1 MPRRALLATLA
12 VIAMLAAILP
22 LTAAGA
28 APATS
33 LFISEYI
40 EGSSNNKAV
49 EIVNETGSDVDLST
63 FSLQFFFNGSASAG
77 STIAL
82 SGTLS
87 DGDVFVVADDGSDAA
102 ILAVADLA
110 ATGSFF
116 NGDDAVVLYDGTD
129 VVDAVGQ
136 IGFDPG
142 SQWGTGIVSTQD
154 NTIRRLPNVCA
165 GDTNA
170 VDAFD
175 PATEWSG
182 YAQDTF
188 DGLGSHTSNC
198 GDGGTTTT
206 SSSTSTSTSSTSTT
220 SSTTTTIAPGG
231 PDVVINEVDADT
243 AGSDDAEFIE
253 LYALS
258 GGSEDLSGLSLV
270 FYNGSDDLSYD
281 AIDLD
286 GQSTGSDGY
295 FVLCSGSG
303 NVPECDF
310 VGAFSDDGVQ
320 NGADAIVL
328 VDGDAV
334 DYPNDSLQ
342 PDPADI
348 VDAIVYDTND
358 GDDAGLAGLIQPGHE
373 QYNEDGA
380 GNKDSHSNQRCPDAT
395 GTFEQWAASPGV
407 ENPCEAPINV
417 VKIHEVQGPGASSPY
432 AGQVVQ
438 IEGVVTGDYQG
449 YPGLGGFFV
458 QEEDGDTDGDPT
470 TSEGIFVFEG
480 GTFTDVSVGDVVEVT
495 GEVTES
501 FGHTQIQDVTV
512 SVVGTGSVTPTPLSL
527 PVGSLDEWEHV
538 EGMRVSFAQTLH
550 VTEVYT
556 LGQYGEVVLSG
567 GAPLDNPTNVAEPGA
582 AANAIADQNDLNRI
596 QLDDGVSWSN
606 FDPTP
611 YLGMNGTL
619 RGGDTT
625 DGLEGVVGYSFSSYE
640 IQPVGPVSFTR
651 ANPRP
656 AGPPSVGGDLTVAA
670 FNVLNFFVT
679 LDGSG
684 AICGPTGGQDCRG
697 ADTMPEFELQR
708 DKIVTALVELDAD
721 VVGLME
727 IENDASNA
735 SVEYLVDAVNAVAG
749 AGTYDYVATGPVG
762 SDAIKVAIIYKPDTV
777 TPVGAHAVL
786 DSAVDPLFDDDK
798 NRPAVA
804 QTFEHDASGE
814 RLTVAVNHLKSKG
827 SSCDSIGDP
836 DLGDGQGNCNVTR
849 TNAANALASW
859 LAADPTSSGDSD
871 SIIIGDLNS
880 YAMEDPIDALKGAG
894 YEDLI
899 ATYQG
904 VGRAAGAYSYVF
916 QGEWGYL
923 DHGLASA
930 SLAPQVTG
938 ADFWHIN
945 ADEPPA
951 LDYQDWNLPANQTT
965 DEFRSSD
972 HDPVVVGL
980 YLGGSIAT
988 INRAISELEDALPT
1002 GDSATDSW
1010 IAKAIERLESSIN
1023 DRYWDDDSITS
1034 LRAFLFMSGAV
1045 RYVDLASQHGLLD
1058 SGVADTVL
1066 DWILGVARDEAQ
1078 EAVDAIPSNWWGARI
1093 EALALR
1099 WMAAGDAA
1107 AAAGNEAV
1115 AIHNYR
1121 QAWTLSK
1128 LASPWGSRIR

>member
-40 EGSSNNKAV
+40 EGSSNNKAI
-49 EIVNETGSDVDLST
+49 EITNETGSDVDLST
-63 FSLQFFFNGSASAG
+63 FEIKMFFNGSSTAG
-77 STIAL
+77 LTIGL
-82 SGTLS
+82 EGSLP
-87 DGDVFVVADDGSDAA
+87 DGDVYVLAHSSADAS
-102 ILAVADLA
+102 ILAQADQTSGA
-110 ATGSFF
+110 GFF
-116 NGDDAVVLYDGTD
+116 NGDDAVVLYDGAS
-129 VVDAVGQ
+129 VVDAIGQ
-136 IGFDPG
+136 IGSDPG
-142 SQWGTGIVSTQD
+142 SEWGAGDVSTAN
-154 NTIRRLPNVCA
+154 NTIRRLPDVCG
-165 GDTNA
+165 GDTNPDD
-170 VDAFD
+170 VFD

-198 GDGGTTTT
+198 GGGGTTTT
-206 SSSTSTSTSSTSTT
+206 SSSTST
-220 SSTTTTIAPGG
+220 TTTTTASGG
-231 PDVVINEVDADT
+231 TDFVINEVDSDT
-243 AGSDDAEFIE
+243 PSTDVAEFIE

-258 GGSEDLSGLSLV
+258 GGTEDLSGLSLV
-270 FYNGSDDLSYD
+270 LYNGSDDLSYD

-286 GQSTGSDGY
+286 GFSTGPDGY
-295 FVLCSGSG
+295 FVLCSNSG
-303 NVPECDF
+303 NVAECDF
-310 VGAFSDDGVQ
+310 PGAFSDNGVQ
-320 NGADAIVL
+320 NGADAVVL
-328 VDGDAV
+328 VEGDAS

-342 PDPADI
+342 PDPTDI

-358 GDDAGLAGLIQPGHE
+358 ADDPGLAGLIPPGQT

-395 GTFEQWAASPGV
+395 GTYEPWAPTPGQ
-407 ENPCEAPINV
+407 ENLCEAPPQQL
-417 VKIHEVQGPGASSPY
+417 KIHEVQGNSDVSPY
-432 AGQVVQ
+432 AGQVVE

-449 YPGLGGFFV
+449 YPGLGGFFM
-458 QEEDGDTDGDPT
+458 QEEDGDHDADPT
-470 TSEGIFVFEG
+470 TSEGVFVFDG
-480 GTFTDVSVGDVVEVT
+480 GSFTDVSVGDVVEVI
-495 GEVTES
+495 GEVTEF

-512 SVVGTGSVTPTPLSL
+512 SVVGTGSVTPTPMAL
-527 PVGSLDEWEHV
+527 PVASLDEWEHV

-582 AANAIADQNDLNRI
+582 AANAVKAQNDLNRI
-596 QLDDGVSWSN
+596 QLDDGVSSSN

-611 YLGMNGTL
+611 YLGMSGTL

-640 IQPVGPVSFTR
+640 IQPVGPVNFTR

-679 LDGSG
+679 LGNAG
-684 AICGPTGGQDCRG
+684 PICGPTGGQDCRG
-697 ADTMPEFELQR
+697 ANNVAEFELQR
-708 DKIVTALVELDAD
+708 DKIVSALVELDAD

-735 SVEYLVDAVNAVAG
+735 SVEYLVDAINAVAG
-749 AGTYDYVATGPVG
+749 AGTYDYIATGPVG
-762 SDAIKVAIIYKPDTV
+762 SDAIKVAIIYKPDSV
-777 TPVGAHAVL
+777 TPAGAFAVL
-786 DSAVDPLFDDDK
+786 DSSVDPTFDDDK

-804 QTFEHDASGE
+804 QTFVHDASGE
-814 RLTVAVNHLKSKG
+814 TLTVAVNHLKSKG
-827 SSCDSIGDP
+827 SSCAPIGDP

-859 LAADPTSSGDSD
+859 LASDPTSSGDTD
-871 SIIIGDLNS
+871 SLIIGDLNS
-880 YAMEDPIDALKGAG
+880 YAMEDPIDALKSAG
-894 YEDLI
+894 YQDLI

-904 VGRAAGAYSYVF
+904 VGRAEGAYSYVF

-923 DHGLASA
+923 DHGLASE
-930 SLAPQVTG
+930 SLVSQVTG

-980 YLGGSIAT
+980 DLGGSIAT
-988 INRAISELEDALPT
+988 INRAISSLGDALPT
-1002 GDSATDSW
+1002 GDAATDRW
-1010 IAKAIERLESSIN
+1010 IGKAIDRLESSID
-1023 DRYWDDDSITS
+1023 DRYWDGDEITS
-1034 LRAFLFMSGAV
+1034 MRVFLDMSTALHFV
-1045 RYVDLASQHGLLD
+1045 ELAESRGELD
-1058 SGVADTVL
+1058 AEVAESVSVAL
-1066 DWILGVARDEAQ
+1066 LGVGHDQAQ
-1078 EAVDAIPSNWWGARI
+1078 LAVDEIPVSWWGDRI
-1093 EALALR
+1093 AALAQH
-1099 WMAAGDAA
+1099 WIDAGDRAA
-1107 AAAGNEAV
+1107 ADGKAAKALQR
-1115 AIHNYR
+1115 YR

-1128 LASPWGSRIR
+1128 FAAPSGGRVR